1 MRTTPASITWKIA
14 APGGCS
20 DLQNPH
26 SWGDTAFIVP
36 WSVMIQPPSGQDAPA
51 LLASIAPERLRRF
64 RQAVPG
70 GRHSEVIRLYVLDCQ
85 LAEQYQA
92 LFRAV
97 EVQLRETI
105 HRALSAHFGQRW
117 FNNQTLR
124 LILDQ
129 LTVDAIDRAIA
140 GHGGGRDHAWHL
152 GQIPR
157 QGAWQ

>member
-1 MRTTPASITWKIA
+1 
-14 APGGCS
+14 
-20 DLQNPH
+20 
-26 SWGDTAFIVP
+26 
-36 WSVMIQPPSGQDAPA
+36 MIQPPSGQDAPA